1 MAVAIGEQTGIAE
14 TLPDTLIGDGGQ
26 DLALHEGA
34 DTMRVYLQSASQHP
48 LLTKD
53 EEVELGSAAGV
64 WMLLKELRS
73 GFQEERGRP
82 PRPAE
87 LGAIVLRDLGQ
98 HAVKIEALA
107 EAVGAGH
114 EAGVG
119 PGVRRTIDRP
129 LDDDVKAAVA
139 ERAGASEDEAAAGL
153 ATASRLLGLLPASVV
168 ERVGLGSADRDDLES
183 LLGDSEQD
191 LSRRWAEVEREGA
204 AAMERL
210 VNSNL
215 RLVVSV
221 AKKYGGRGLP
231 MLDLVQEGNLGLMR
245 AVEKFDPHRGYKF
258 STYAYWWIMQAMTR
272 GLADQS
278 RTIRLPVHVVERVQ
292 RMNKMERTL
301 TARLGREPT
310 VPELAAAL
318 DVDVSD
324 VEDLQRRRR
333 HTLSLDAPVDDEE
346 TSALEDFYHD
356 KSAVPPDEI
365 AIRQITREKVL
376 DAVAELPP
384 RMGYVLH
391 LRFGLIDDRPRTL
404 EEVGQMLGVTRERT
418 RQIERQALGLLK
430 SSPEVLELLDSL
442 ELDAHVFQ

>member
-53 EEVELGSAAGV
+53 EEVELGCAAGV

-73 GFQEERGRP
+73 GYQDERGRQ

-87 LGAIVLRDLGQ
+87 LGAIVLRDLSQYAAG
-98 HAVKIEALA
+98 IEALA
-107 EAVGAGH
+107 ETVGTGH

-119 PGVRRTIDRP
+119 PEVRLAIDRP
-129 LDDDVKAAVA
+129 LDDDVKAAIA
-139 ERAGASEDEAAAGL
+139 ERFSVSEDEAASGL

-168 ERVGLGSADRDDLES
+168 ERVGLRGADRDDLES
-183 LLGDSEQD
+183 LLEDVERD
-191 LSRRWAEVEREGA
+191 LARRWAEVEREGA

-215 RLVVSV
+215 RLVVSI

-442 ELDAHVFQ
+442 DLDAHVFQ

>member
-1 MAVAIGEQTGIAE
+1 MVIATDEQTIIAD
-14 TLPDTLIGDGGQ
+14 TLPDTLMGDEGQ

-34 DTMRVYLQSASQHP
+34 DAMRVYLQSASQHP

-53 EEVELGSAAGV
+53 EEVVLGCAAGT

-73 GFQEERGRP
+73 SFEDERGRP
-82 PRPAE
+82 PMPAE
-87 LGAIVLRDLGQ
+87 LGAIALRDLAQ
-98 HAVKIEALA
+98 HAGKIEALA
-107 EAVGAGH
+107 HAMGAAG

-119 PGVRRTIDRP
+119 PELREAIDRP
-129 LDDDVKAAVA
+129 LANGVKASVA
-139 ERAGASEDEAAAGL
+139 ERAGVSEDDAASGL
-153 ATASRLLGLLPASVV
+153 AAASRLLGLLPATVV
-168 ERVGLGSADRDDLES
+168 ERVDLYDTDRADIEAVLE
-183 LLGDSEQD
+183 DCERD
-191 LSRRWAEVEREGA
+191 LSRRWTEVEREGA

-231 MLDLVQEGNLGLMR
+231 LLDLVQEGNLGLMR

-301 TARLGREPT
+301 TTDLGREPT
-310 VPELAAAL
+310 IEELAEAL
-318 DVDVSD
+318 EVEVSD

-346 TSALEDFYHD
+346 SSALEDFYHD
-356 KSAVPPDEI
+356 KSAVPPEEL

-391 LRFGLIDDRPRTL
+391 LRFGLVDDRPRTL
-404 EEVGQMLGVTRERT
+404 EEVGQLLGVTRERT
-418 RQIERQALGLLK
+418 RQIERQALSQLK
-430 SSPEVLELLDSL
+430 ASPEVVELLDSL
-442 ELDAHVFQ
+442 DLDDRFQ

>member
-1 MAVAIGEQTGIAE
+1 MVDE
-14 TLPDTLIGDGGQ
+14 GQ
-26 DLALHEGA
+26 ELALHEGA

-53 EEVELGSAAGV
+53 QEVELGCAAGV
-64 WMLLKELRS
+64 RILLKEFRS
-73 GFQEERGRP
+73 GFLEERGRP

-87 LGAIVLRDLGQ
+87 LGAIVFRDLRQ
-98 HAVKIEALA
+98 YAARIEALA
-107 EAVGAGH
+107 ETMGAGH
-114 EAGVG
+114 DAGVV
-119 PGVRRTIDRP
+119 PEVRRTIDRP
-129 LDDDVKAAVA
+129 LDNDMKASVA
-139 ERAGASEDEAAAGL
+139 ERAGISEEEAATGL
-153 ATASRLLGLLPASVV
+153 AKASKLLGLLPPSVV
-168 ERVGLGSADRDDLES
+168 ERVGLSDADRDDLES
-183 LLGDSEQD
+183 LLEDSETE

-231 MLDLVQEGNLGLMR
+231 LLDLVQEGNLGLMR

-292 RMNKMERTL
+292 RMNKAERAL

-310 VPELAAAL
+310 SPELAAAL
-318 DVDVSD
+318 DIEVSD

-333 HTLSLDAPVDDEE
+333 HTLSLDAPIDDDES
-346 TSALEDFYHD
+346 SALEDFYHD
-356 KSAVPPDEI
+356 KSAVPPEEL

-391 LRFGLIDDRPRTL
+391 LRFGLIDDRSRTL
-404 EEVGQMLGVTRERT
+404 EEVGQLLGVTRERT

-430 SSPEVLELLDSL
+430 SSPDVMELLDSL
-442 ELDAHVFQ
+442 DLDDRFQ

>member
-1 MAVAIGEQTGIAE
+1 MAIATGEQMVIAD
-14 TLPDTLIGDGGQ
+14 TLPDTLMGDEGQ

-34 DTMRVYLQSASQHP
+34 DAMRVYLQSASQHP

-53 EEVELGSAAGV
+53 QEVELGCAAGA

-73 GFQEERGRP
+73 SFQDEYGRP

-87 LGAIVLRDLGQ
+87 LGAISLRDLGQ
-98 HAVKIEALA
+98 HSSEIEALA
-107 EAVGAGH
+107 DAIGAGH

-119 PGVRRTIDRP
+119 PEVRKTIDRP
-129 LDDDVKAAVA
+129 LENGVKASLA
-139 ERAGASEDEAAAGL
+139 ERAGVSEDDVAAGL
-153 ATASRLLGLLPASVV
+153 AIASRLLGLLPESVV
-168 ERVGLGSADRDDLES
+168 ERVGLDGSDREDIET
-183 LLGDSEQD
+183 LLGDCEQD
-191 LSRRWAEVEREGA
+191 LSLRWAEVEREGA

-231 MLDLVQEGNLGLMR
+231 LLDLVQEGNLGLMR

-301 TARLGREPT
+301 TAALGREPT
-310 VPELAAAL
+310 IEELAEAL
-318 DVDVSD
+318 EVDLSD

-346 TSALEDFYHD
+346 SSALEDFYHD
-356 KSAVPPDEI
+356 KSAVPPEEL

-391 LRFGLIDDRPRTL
+391 LRFGLVDDRPRTL

-418 RQIERQALGLLK
+418 RQIERQALDLLK
-430 SSPEVLELLDSL
+430 SSPEVIELLDSL
-442 ELDAHVFQ
+442 DLDDRFQ

>member
-1 MAVAIGEQTGIAE
+1 MAIATDEQTMIAD
-14 TLPDTLIGDGGQ
+14 TLPDTLMGDEGQ

-34 DTMRVYLQSASQHP
+34 DAMRVYLQSASQHP

-53 EEVELGSAAGV
+53 EEVVLGCAAGT

-73 GFQEERGRP
+73 SFEDERGRP
-82 PRPAE
+82 PMPAE
-87 LGAIVLRDLGQ
+87 LGAIALRDLAQ
-98 HAVKIEALA
+98 HTGKIEALA
-107 EAVGAGH
+107 HAMGAAH

-119 PGVRRTIDRP
+119 PEVRAAIDRP
-129 LDDDVKAAVA
+129 LVNGVKAEVA
-139 ERAGASEDEAAAGL
+139 ERAGVSEEDAASGL
-153 ATASRLLGLLPASVV
+153 AAASRLLGLLPSTVV
-168 ERVGLGSADRDDLES
+168 ERVDLYDTDRADIEAVLE
-183 LLGDSEQD
+183 DCERD

-204 AAMERL
+204 GAMERL

-231 MLDLVQEGNLGLMR
+231 LLDLVQEGNLGLMR

-301 TARLGREPT
+301 TADLGREPT
-310 VPELAAAL
+310 IEELAEGL
-318 DVDVSD
+318 EVEVSD

-346 TSALEDFYHD
+346 SSALEDFYHD
-356 KSAVPPDEI
+356 KSAVPPEEL

-391 LRFGLIDDRPRTL
+391 LRFGLVDDRPRTL
-404 EEVGQMLGVTRERT
+404 EEVGQLLGVTRERT
-418 RQIERQALGLLK
+418 RQIERQALSQLK
-430 SSPEVLELLDSL
+430 ASPEVVELLDSMD
-442 ELDAHVFQ
+442 LDDRFQ

>member
-1 MAVAIGEQTGIAE
+1 MVIATDEQTMIAD
-14 TLPDTLIGDGGQ
+14 TLPDTLMGDEGQ

-34 DTMRVYLQSASQHP
+34 DAMRVYLQSASQHP

-53 EEVELGSAAGV
+53 EEVVLGCAAGT

-73 GFQEERGRP
+73 SFEDERGRP
-82 PRPAE
+82 PRPVE
-87 LGAIVLRDLGQ
+87 LGAIALRDLAQ
-98 HAVKIEALA
+98 HAGKIEALA
-107 EAVGAGH
+107 HAMGAAH

-119 PGVRRTIDRP
+119 PDVREAIDRP
-129 LDDDVKAAVA
+129 LVNGVKAEVA
-139 ERAGASEDEAAAGL
+139 ERAGVTEEDAASGL
-153 ATASRLLGLLPASVV
+153 GAASRLLGLLPATVV
-168 ERVGLGSADRDDLES
+168 ERVDLYDTDRADIEAVLEDCE
-183 LLGDSEQD
+183 LD

-231 MLDLVQEGNLGLMR
+231 LLDLVQEGNLGLMR

-301 TARLGREPT
+301 TTDLGREPT
-310 VPELAAAL
+310 IEELAEAL
-318 DVDVSD
+318 EVEVSD

-346 TSALEDFYHD
+346 SSALEDFYHD
-356 KSAVPPDEI
+356 KSAVPPEEL

-391 LRFGLIDDRPRTL
+391 LRFGLVDDRPRTL
-404 EEVGQMLGVTRERT
+404 EEVGQLLGVTRERT
-418 RQIERQALGLLK
+418 RQIERQALSQLK
-430 SSPEVLELLDSL
+430 ASPEVVELLDSMD
-442 ELDAHVFQ
+442 LDYRFQ

>member
-1 MAVAIGEQTGIAE
+1 M
-14 TLPDTLIGDGGQ
+14 GDGGQ

-48 LLTKD
+48 LLTKA
-53 EEVELGSAAGV
+53 EEVELGCAVGV

-73 GFQEERGRP
+73 SFQEKHGRP

-87 LGAIVLRDLGQ
+87 IGEIVFRDLSE
-98 HAVKIEALA
+98 HADKIEALA
-107 EAVGAGH
+107 VAIGAGH
-114 EAGVG
+114 EAGVA
-119 PGVRRTIDRP
+119 PEVRKVIDRP
-129 LDDDVKAAVA
+129 LENDAKASVA
-139 ERAGASEDEAAAGL
+139 ERTGVSEDEATAGL
-153 ATASRLLGLLPASVV
+153 AMASRLLGLLPASVV
-168 ERVGLGSADRDDLES
+168 ERVGLNGTDRDDLES
-183 LLGDSEQD
+183 LLEDSERE

-204 AAMERL
+204 AATERL

-231 MLDLVQEGNLGLMR
+231 LLDLVQEGNLGLMR

-301 TARLGREPT
+301 TAGLGREPT
-310 VPELAAAL
+310 IEELAAAL
-318 DVDVSD
+318 EVGVSD

-346 TSALEDFYHD
+346 SSALEDFYYD
-356 KSAVPPDEI
+356 KSAVPPEEL

-376 DAVAELPP
+376 EAVDELPP

-391 LRFGLIDDRPRTL
+391 LRFGLIDNRPRTL
-404 EEVGQMLGVTRERT
+404 EEVGHLLGVTRERT

-430 SSPEVLELLDSL
+430 SSPEVVELLDSL
-442 ELDAHVFQ
+442 DLDDRFQ

>member
-1 MAVAIGEQTGIAE
+1 MVAES
-14 TLPDTLIGDGGQ
+14 LPDTLMGDGAQ

-34 DTMRVYLQSASQHP
+34 DAMRVYLQSASQHP

-53 EEVELGSAAGV
+53 EEVVLGCAAGS

-73 GFQEERGRP
+73 NFEDERGRP
-82 PRPAE
+82 PMPAE
-87 LGAIVLRDLGQ
+87 LGAIALRDLAQ
-98 HAVKIEALA
+98 HSGKIEALA
-107 EAVGAGH
+107 DALGEAR
-114 EAGVG
+114 EAGVA
-119 PGVRRTIDRP
+119 PEVRKVIDRP
-129 LDDDVKAAVA
+129 LQNGTKAKVA
-139 ERAGASEDEAAAGL
+139 ERAGVSEDDAAAGL
-153 ATASRLLGLLPASVV
+153 AAASRLLGLLPASVV
-168 ERVGLGSADRDDLES
+168 ERVGLDGADRDDLES
-183 LLGDSEQD
+183 LLEDSRLD
-191 LSRRWAEVEREGA
+191 LTRRWAEVEREGA

-231 MLDLVQEGNLGLMR
+231 LLDLVQEGNLGLMR

-292 RMNKMERTL
+292 RMNKMERSL
-301 TARLGREPT
+301 TADLGREPT
-310 VPELAAAL
+310 VLELAEAL
-318 DVDVSD
+318 EVGVSD

-346 TSALEDFYHD
+346 SSALEDFYHD
-356 KSAVPPDEI
+356 KSAVPPEEL
-365 AIRQITREKVL
+365 AIRQITREKVM

-418 RQIERQALGLLK
+418 RQIERQALGMLK
-430 SSPEVLELLDSL
+430 SSPEVVELLDSMD
-442 ELDAHVFQ
+442 LDGRF

>member
-1 MAVAIGEQTGIAE
+1 MIAD
-14 TLPDTLIGDGGQ
+14 TLPDTLMGDEGQ

-34 DTMRVYLQSASQHP
+34 DAMRVYLQSASQHP

-53 EEVELGSAAGV
+53 EEVVLGCAAGT
-64 WMLLKELRS
+64 WMLLKEFRS
-73 GFQEERGRP
+73 SFEDERGRP
-82 PRPAE
+82 PMPAE
-87 LGAIVLRDLGQ
+87 LGAIALRDLAQ
-98 HAVKIEALA
+98 HTGKIEALA
-107 EAVGAGH
+107 HAMGAAH

-119 PGVRRTIDRP
+119 PEVREAIDRP
-129 LDDDVKAAVA
+129 LVNGVKAEVA
-139 ERAGASEDEAAAGL
+139 ERAGVSEEDAASGL
-153 ATASRLLGLLPASVV
+153 AAASRLLGLLPSTVV
-168 ERVGLGSADRDDLES
+168 ERVDLYDTDRADIEAVLE
-183 LLGDSEQD
+183 DCERD

-204 AAMERL
+204 GAMERL

-231 MLDLVQEGNLGLMR
+231 LLDLVQEGNLGLMR

-301 TARLGREPT
+301 TTDLGREPT
-310 VPELAAAL
+310 IEELAEGL
-318 DVDVSD
+318 EVEVSD

-346 TSALEDFYHD
+346 SSALEDFYHD
-356 KSAVPPDEI
+356 KSAVPPEEL

-391 LRFGLIDDRPRTL
+391 LRFGLVDDRPRTL
-404 EEVGQMLGVTRERT
+404 EEVGQLLGVTRERT
-418 RQIERQALGLLK
+418 RQIERQALSQLK
-430 SSPEVLELLDSL
+430 ASPEVVELLDSMD
-442 ELDAHVFQ
+442 LDDRFQ

>member
-1 MAVAIGEQTGIAE
+1 MVAE
-14 TLPDTLIGDGGQ
+14 TLPDTLMGDEAQ
-26 DLALHEGA
+26 DVALHEGA
-34 DTMRVYLQSASQHP
+34 DAMRVYLQSASQHP

-53 EEVELGSAAGV
+53 EEVELGCAAGT

-73 GFQEERGRP
+73 SFEDVHGRP
-82 PRPAE
+82 PRPSE
-87 LGAIVLRDLGQ
+87 LGAIALRDLAQ
-98 HAVKIEALA
+98 HAGKIEALA
-107 EAVGAGH
+107 HAVGAAH

-119 PGVRRTIDRP
+119 PEVREAIDRP
-129 LDDDVKAAVA
+129 LANGVKAEVA
-139 ERAGASEDEAAAGL
+139 ERAGVSEEDAASGL
-153 ATASRLLGLLPASVV
+153 AAASRLLGLLPPTVV
-168 ERVGLGSADRDDLES
+168 ERVDLYDTDRADIEAVLE
-183 LLGDSEQD
+183 DCERD
-191 LSRRWAEVEREGA
+191 LSSRWAEVEREGA

-231 MLDLVQEGNLGLMR
+231 LLDLVQEGNLGLMR

-301 TARLGREPT
+301 TTDLGREPT
-310 VPELAAAL
+310 IEELAEAL
-318 DVDVSD
+318 EVEVSD

-346 TSALEDFYHD
+346 SSALEDFYHD
-356 KSAVPPDEI
+356 KSAVPPEEL

-391 LRFGLIDDRPRTL
+391 LRFGLVDDRPRTL
-404 EEVGQMLGVTRERT
+404 EEVGQLLGVTRERT
-418 RQIERQALGLLK
+418 RQIERQALSQLK
-430 SSPEVLELLDSL
+430 ASPEVLELLDSL
-442 ELDAHVFQ
+442 DLDDPFQ

>member
-1 MAVAIGEQTGIAE
+1 MAIATGEQMVIAD
-14 TLPDTLIGDGGQ
+14 TLPDTLMGDEGQ

-34 DTMRVYLQSASQHP
+34 DAMRVYLQSASQHP

-53 EEVELGSAAGV
+53 QEVELGCAAGA

-73 GFQEERGRP
+73 SFQDEYGRP

-87 LGAIVLRDLGQ
+87 LGAIALRDLGQ
-98 HAVKIEALA
+98 HSSEIEALA
-107 EAVGAGH
+107 DAIGAGH

-119 PGVRRTIDRP
+119 PEVRKVIDRP
-129 LDDDVKAAVA
+129 LENGVKASLA
-139 ERAGASEDEAAAGL
+139 ERAGVSEDDAAAGL
-153 ATASRLLGLLPASVV
+153 AIASRLLGLLPESVV
-168 ERVGLGSADRDDLES
+168 ERVGLDGSDREDIET
-183 LLGDSEQD
+183 LLGDCEQD
-191 LSRRWAEVEREGA
+191 LSRRWAEVERQGA

-231 MLDLVQEGNLGLMR
+231 LLDLVQEGNLGLMR

-301 TARLGREPT
+301 TAGLGREPT
-310 VPELAAAL
+310 IEELAEAL
-318 DVDVSD
+318 DVEVSD

-346 TSALEDFYHD
+346 SSALEDFYHD
-356 KSAVPPDEI
+356 KSAVPPEEL

-391 LRFGLIDDRPRTL
+391 LRFGLVDDRPRTL
-404 EEVGQMLGVTRERT
+404 EEVGQLLGVTRERT
-418 RQIERQALGLLK
+418 RQIERQALDLLK
-430 SSPEVLELLDSL
+430 SSPEVIELLDSL
-442 ELDAHVFQ
+442 DLDDRFQ

>member
-1 MAVAIGEQTGIAE
+1 MAIATSEQIGVAENFPE
-14 TLPDTLIGDGGQ
+14 TLVGGEGQ
-26 DLALHEGA
+26 ELALHEGA
-34 DTMRVYLQSASQHP
+34 DTMRVYLHSASQHP

-53 EEVELGSAAGV
+53 EEVELGCAAGV
-64 WMLLKELRS
+64 WMLLKDLRS
-73 GFQEERGRP
+73 SFLEERGRP

-87 LGAIVLRDLGQ
+87 LGAIVLRDLMPYAGE
-98 HAVKIEALA
+98 IEALA
-107 EAVGAGH
+107 ETIGAVH

-119 PGVRRTIDRP
+119 PEVRLTIDKP
-129 LDDDVKAAVA
+129 LNSGVKAALA
-139 ERAGASEDEAAAGL
+139 ERTGASEEDVAAAL
-153 ATASRLLGLLPASVV
+153 AAASKLLGLLPESVLKQ
-168 ERVGLGSADRDDLES
+168 VGLNGADREDLEP
-183 LLGDSEQD
+183 LLEESRRA
-191 LSRRWAEVEREGA
+191 LSRRWAEAEREGA

-231 MLDLVQEGNLGLMR
+231 LLDLVQEGNLGLMR

-301 TARLGREPT
+301 TAGLGREPT
-310 VPELAAAL
+310 IEEVAAGL
-318 DVDVSD
+318 EIDVSD
-324 VEDLQRRRR
+324 VEDLQHRRR

-346 TSALEDFYHD
+346 SSALEDFYHD
-356 KSAVPPDEI
+356 KSAVPPEEL

-391 LRFGLIDDRPRTL
+391 LRFGLLDDRPRTL
-404 EEVGQMLGVTRERT
+404 EEVGQLLGVTRERT
-418 RQIERQALGLLK
+418 RQIERQALGLLR
-430 SSPEVLELLDSL
+430 SLPEVVELLDSL
-442 ELDAHVFQ
+442 DLDDRFQ

>member
-1 MAVAIGEQTGIAE
+1 MIAD
-14 TLPDTLIGDGGQ
+14 TLPDTLMGDEGQ

-34 DTMRVYLQSASQHP
+34 DAMRVYLQSASQHP

-53 EEVELGSAAGV
+53 EEVVLGCAAGT

-73 GFQEERGRP
+73 SFEDERGRP

-87 LGAIVLRDLGQ
+87 LGAIALRDLAQ
-98 HAVKIEALA
+98 HAGKIEALA
-107 EAVGAGH
+107 HAMGAAH
-114 EAGVG
+114 EAGVR
-119 PGVRRTIDRP
+119 PEVREAIDRP
-129 LDDDVKAAVA
+129 LVNGVKAEVA
-139 ERAGASEDEAAAGL
+139 ERAGVTEEDAASGL
-153 ATASRLLGLLPASVV
+153 AAASRLLGLLPATAV
-168 ERVGLGSADRDDLES
+168 ERVDLYDTDRADIEAVLE
-183 LLGDSEQD
+183 DCERD
-191 LSRRWAEVEREGA
+191 LSSRWAEVEREGA

-231 MLDLVQEGNLGLMR
+231 LLDLVQEGNLGLMR

-301 TARLGREPT
+301 TTDLGREPT
-310 VPELAAAL
+310 IEELAEAL
-318 DVDVSD
+318 EVDVSD

-346 TSALEDFYHD
+346 SSALEDFYHD
-356 KSAVPPDEI
+356 KSAVPPEEL

-391 LRFGLIDDRPRTL
+391 LRFGLVDDRPRTL
-404 EEVGQMLGVTRERT
+404 EEVGQLLGVTRERT
-418 RQIERQALGLLK
+418 RQIERQALSQLK
-430 SSPEVLELLDSL
+430 ASPEVVELLDSL
-442 ELDAHVFQ
+442 DLDHRFQ

>member
-1 MAVAIGEQTGIAE
+1 MAIATEEQTMVAE
-14 TLPDTLIGDGGQ
+14 SLPDTLMGDEGQ

-34 DTMRVYLQSASQHP
+34 DAMRVYLQSASQHP

-53 EEVELGSAAGV
+53 EEVELGCAAGA

-73 GFQEERGRP
+73 SFEDERGRP
-82 PRPAE
+82 PMPAE

-98 HAVKIEALA
+98 HYTMIWALTDALGEAL
-107 EAVGAGH
+107 
-114 EAGVG
+114 EAGVA
-119 PGVRRTIDRP
+119 PEVRRVIDKP
-129 LDDDVKAAVA
+129 LKNGLKASVA
-139 ERAGASEDEAAAGL
+139 ERAGVSEEEAAAGL
-153 ATASRLLGLLPASVV
+153 AAASRLLSLMPASVV
-168 ERVGLGSADRDDLES
+168 ERVGLDDAGSDDLES
-183 LLGDSEQD
+183 LLEDSRLD

-231 MLDLVQEGNLGLMR
+231 LLDLVQEGNLGLMR

-292 RMNKMERTL
+292 RMNKMERAL
-301 TARLGREPT
+301 TTDLGREPT
-310 VPELAAAL
+310 IEELAEAL
-318 DVDVSD
+318 EVDASD

-333 HTLSLDAPVDDEE
+333 HTLSLDAPVDDDES
-346 TSALEDFYHD
+346 SALEDFYHD
-356 KSAVPPDEI
+356 KSAVPPEEL

-404 EEVGQMLGVTRERT
+404 EEVGQLLGVTRERT
-418 RQIERQALGLLK
+418 RQIERQALSMLK
-430 SSPEVLELLDSL
+430 SSPEVVELLDSMD
-442 ELDAHVFQ
+442 LDGRF

>member
-1 MAVAIGEQTGIAE
+1 MTTATDEQVMIAD
-14 TLPDTLIGDGGQ
+14 TLPDTLMGDEGQ

-34 DTMRVYLQSASQHP
+34 DAMRVYLQSASQHP
-48 LLTKD
+48 LLTKE
-53 EEVELGSAAGV
+53 EEVVLGCAAGS

-73 GFQEERGRP
+73 SFEDERGRP
-82 PRPAE
+82 PRPEE
-87 LGAIVLRDLGQ
+87 LGAIAMRGLSE
-98 HAVKIEALA
+98 HSTKIEALA
-107 EAVGAGH
+107 HTMGAGH
-114 EAGVG
+114 EAGIA
-119 PGVRRTIDRP
+119 PEVRETIDKP
-129 LDDDVKAAVA
+129 LANGVKASVG
-139 ERAGASEDEAAAGL
+139 ERAGVSEDDVAAGL
-153 ATASRLLGLLPASVV
+153 AAASRLLGLLPASVV
-168 ERVGLGSADRDDLES
+168 ERVGLYDTDRKDIETLLE
-183 LLGDSEQD
+183 DSGLE

-231 MLDLVQEGNLGLMR
+231 LLDLVQEGNLGLMR

-292 RMNKMERTL
+292 RMNKMERAL
-301 TARLGREPT
+301 TTKLGRDPT
-310 VPELAAAL
+310 KEELAEGL
-318 DVDVSD
+318 DIDVSD

-333 HTLSLDAPVDDEE
+333 HTLSLDAPVDDDES
-346 TSALEDFYHD
+346 SALEDFYQD
-356 KSAVPPDEI
+356 KSAVPPEEL

-391 LRFGLIDDRPRTL
+391 LRFGLIDDRSRTL
-404 EEVGQMLGVTRERT
+404 EEVGQLLGVTRERT
-418 RQIERQALGLLK
+418 RQIERQALGMLK
-430 SSPEVLELLDSL
+430 SSPEVVELLDSMD
-442 ELDAHVFQ
+442 LDDRFQ

>member
-1 MAVAIGEQTGIAE
+1 MIAD
-14 TLPDTLIGDGGQ
+14 TLPDTLMGDEGQ

-34 DTMRVYLQSASQHP
+34 DAMRVYLQSASQHP

-53 EEVELGSAAGV
+53 EEVELGCAAGT

-73 GFQEERGRP
+73 GFEDGHGRP
-82 PRPAE
+82 PMPAE
-87 LGAIVLRDLGQ
+87 LGAIAFRDLAQ
-98 HAVKIEALA
+98 HTDKIEALA
-107 EAVGAGH
+107 DTLGEAH

-119 PGVRRTIDRP
+119 LEVRKAIDKP
-129 LDDDVKAAVA
+129 LKNGVKASVA
-139 ERAGASEDEAAAGL
+139 ERAGVSEDEAAAGL
-153 ATASRLLGLLPASVV
+153 AAASRLLGLLPASVV
-168 ERVGLGSADRDDLES
+168 ERVGLNGGDREDIEPLLEDSRRDLT
-183 LLGDSEQD
+183 
-191 LSRRWAEVEREGA
+191 RRWAEVEREGA

-231 MLDLVQEGNLGLMR
+231 LLDLVQEGNLGLMR

-292 RMNKMERTL
+292 RMNKMERAL
-301 TARLGREPT
+301 TTDLGREPT
-310 VPELAAAL
+310 IEELAEAL
-318 DVDVSD
+318 EVGVSD

-346 TSALEDFYHD
+346 SSALEDFYHD
-356 KSAVPPDEI
+356 KSAVPPEEL

-404 EEVGQMLGVTRERT
+404 EEVGQLLGVTRERT
-418 RQIERQALGLLK
+418 RQIERQALSLLK
-430 SSPEVLELLDSL
+430 SSPEVVELLDSMD
-442 ELDAHVFQ
+442 LDDRFQ

>member
-1 MAVAIGEQTGIAE
+1 MVIAD
-14 TLPDTLIGDGGQ
+14 TLPDTLMGDEGQ

-34 DTMRVYLQSASQHP
+34 DAMRVYLQSASQHP

-53 EEVELGSAAGV
+53 QEVELGCAAGA

-73 GFQEERGRP
+73 SFQDEYGRP

-87 LGAIVLRDLGQ
+87 LGAIALRDLGQ
-98 HAVKIEALA
+98 HSSEIEALA
-107 EAVGAGH
+107 DTLGAGYD
-114 EAGVG
+114 AGVG
-119 PGVRRTIDRP
+119 TEVRKTIDRP
-129 LDDDVKAAVA
+129 LENGVKASLA
-139 ERAGASEDEAAAGL
+139 ERAGLSEDDAAAGL
-153 ATASRLLGLLPASVV
+153 AMASRLLGLLPESVV
-168 ERVGLGSADRDDLES
+168 ERVGLNSSDRDDLES
-183 LLGDSEQD
+183 LLEDSERD
-191 LSRRWAEVEREGA
+191 LQRRWAEVERQGA

-231 MLDLVQEGNLGLMR
+231 LLDLVQEGNLGLMR

-301 TARLGREPT
+301 TAGLGREPT
-310 VPELAAAL
+310 IEELAEAL
-318 DVDVSD
+318 EVDVSD

-346 TSALEDFYHD
+346 SSALEDFYHD
-356 KSAVPPDEI
+356 KSAVPPEEL

-391 LRFGLIDDRPRTL
+391 LRFGLVDDRPRTL

-430 SSPEVLELLDSL
+430 SSPEVIELLDSL
-442 ELDAHVFQ
+442 DLDDRFQ

>member
-1 MAVAIGEQTGIAE
+1 MAIAVDEKVGIAE
-14 TLPDTLIGDGGQ
+14 TFPDTLMGDEGQ
-26 DLALHEGA
+26 DIALEGA
-34 DTMRVYLQSASQHP
+34 DAMRVYLQSASQHP
-48 LLTKD
+48 LLTKE
-53 EEVELGSAAGV
+53 EEVELGCAAGS

-73 GFQEERGRP
+73 SFQDEHGRP

-87 LGAIVLRDLGQ
+87 LGTIALRDLGQ
-98 HAVKIEALA
+98 HADKIEALA
-107 EAVGAGH
+107 HTMGAGH

-119 PGVRRTIDRP
+119 REVRATIDRP
-129 LDDDVKAAVA
+129 LENGVKASVA
-139 ERAGASEDEAAAGL
+139 ERAGVSEDDAAAGL
-153 ATASRLLGLLPASVV
+153 AAASRLLGLLPASVV
-168 ERVGLGSADRDDLES
+168 ERVGLYDTDREDIKTLLE
-183 LLGDSEQD
+183 DCERA
-191 LSRRWAEVEREGA
+191 LSRRWAKVEREGA

-231 MLDLVQEGNLGLMR
+231 LLDLVQEGNLGLMR

-292 RMNKMERTL
+292 RLNKTERSL
-301 TARLGREPT
+301 TAGLGREPT
-310 VPELAAAL
+310 IEELAAAL
-318 DVDVSD
+318 EVDVSD

-333 HTLSLDAPVDDEE
+333 HTLSLDAPVDDDES
-346 TSALEDFYHD
+346 SALEDFYHD
-356 KSAVPPDEI
+356 KSAVPPEEL

-404 EEVGQMLGVTRERT
+404 EEVGQLLGVTRERT
-418 RQIERQALGLLK
+418 RQIERQALGLLR
-430 SSPEVLELLDSL
+430 SSPEVVELLDSMD
-442 ELDAHVFQ
+442 LDYRFQ

>member
-1 MAVAIGEQTGIAE
+1 MTTAISEQIGVAE
-14 TLPDTLIGDGGQ
+14 TFPETLMGDGGQ

-48 LLTKD
+48 LLTKA
-53 EEVELGSAAGV
+53 EEVELGCAAGV
-64 WMLLKELRS
+64 WMLLKERRS
-73 GFQEERGRP
+73 SFQEEHGRP

-87 LGAIVLRDLGQ
+87 LGAIVFSDLGQ
-98 HAVKIEALA
+98 HADKIEALA
-107 EAVGAGH
+107 DTIGAGH
-114 EAGVG
+114 EAGVA
-119 PGVRRTIDRP
+119 PEVRKVIDRP
-129 LDDDVKAAVA
+129 LENDAKASVA
-139 ERAGASEDEAAAGL
+139 ERAGVSEDEATAGL
-153 ATASRLLGLLPASVV
+153 AMASRLLGLVPASVV
-168 ERVGLGSADRDDLES
+168 ERVGLDGTDRDDLES
-183 LLGDSEQD
+183 LLEDSERE

-231 MLDLVQEGNLGLMR
+231 LLDLVQEGNLGLMR

-301 TARLGREPT
+301 TAGLGREPSIE
-310 VPELAAAL
+310 ELAEAL
-318 DVDVSD
+318 EVDVSD
-324 VEDLQRRRR
+324 VEDLQRQRR

-346 TSALEDFYHD
+346 SSALEDFYHD
-356 KSAVPPDEI
+356 KSAVPPEEL
-365 AIRQITREKVL
+365 AIRQITREKIL
-376 DAVAELPP
+376 GAVDELPP
-384 RMGYVLH
+384 RMSYVLH
-391 LRFGLIDDRPRTL
+391 LRFGLLDDRPRTL
-404 EEVGQMLGVTRERT
+404 EEVGQLLGVTRERT

-430 SSPEVLELLDSL
+430 SSPEVVELLDG
-442 ELDAHVFQ
+442 LDLDDRFQ

>member
-1 MAVAIGEQTGIAE
+1 M
-14 TLPDTLIGDGGQ
+14 GDEGQ

-34 DTMRVYLQSASQHP
+34 DAMRVYLQSASQHP

-53 EEVELGSAAGV
+53 QEVELGCAAGA

-73 GFQEERGRP
+73 SFQDEYGRP

-87 LGAIVLRDLGQ
+87 LGAISLRDLGQ
-98 HAVKIEALA
+98 HSSEIEALA
-107 EAVGAGH
+107 DAIGAGH

-119 PGVRRTIDRP
+119 PEVRKTIDRP
-129 LDDDVKAAVA
+129 LENGVKASLA
-139 ERAGASEDEAAAGL
+139 ERAGVSEDDVAAGL
-153 ATASRLLGLLPASVV
+153 AIASRLLGLLPESVV
-168 ERVGLGSADRDDLES
+168 ERVGLDGSDREDIET
-183 LLGDSEQD
+183 LLGDCEQD
-191 LSRRWAEVEREGA
+191 LSLRWAEVEREGA

-231 MLDLVQEGNLGLMR
+231 LLDLVQEGNLGLMR

-301 TARLGREPT
+301 TAGLGREPT
-310 VPELAAAL
+310 IEELAEAL
-318 DVDVSD
+318 DVEVSD
-324 VEDLQRRRR
+324 VEDLQRQSAAHAVARRAGRRR
-333 HTLSLDAPVDDEE
+333 GVVRAGGLLPRQVCRAARGAGDPADHAGEGPGRGRGAASADGLRPPPEVRAGRRQAADSRGGRPAARRDPGAHAPD
-346 TSALEDFYHD
+346 
-356 KSAVPPDEI
+356 
-365 AIRQITREKVL
+365 RE
-376 DAVAELPP
+376 A
-384 RMGYVLH
+384 G
-391 LRFGLIDDRPRTL
+391 PRTC
-404 EEVGQMLGVTRERT
+404 
-418 RQIERQALGLLK
+418 
-430 SSPEVLELLDSL
+430 
-442 ELDAHVFQ
+442 

>member
-14 TLPDTLIGDGGQ
+14 TLPDTLMGDGGQ

-53 EEVELGSAAGV
+53 EEAELGCAAGV
-64 WMLLKELRS
+64 WMLLKETKS
-73 GFQEERGRP
+73 GFQETHGRP

-87 LGAIVLRDLGQ
+87 LGAILLRDLGR
-98 HAVKIEALA
+98 HAAGIEALTDA
-107 EAVGAGH
+107 LGADH
-114 EAGVG
+114 EDGVG
-119 PGVRRTIDRP
+119 PEVRRTIDRP
-129 LDDDVKAAVA
+129 LDNGVKAAIA
-139 ERAGASEDEAAAGL
+139 ERTGVPEDEAAAGL
-153 ATASRLLGLLPASVV
+153 AMASRLLGLLPASVV
-168 ERVGLGSADRDDLES
+168 ERVGLEGAGRDGLEA
-183 LLGDSEQD
+183 LLEDSERD
-191 LSRRWAEVEREGA
+191 LSRRWVEAEREGA

-301 TARLGREPT
+301 TARLDREPT
-310 VPELAAAL
+310 VQELAAAL
-318 DVDVSD
+318 DMDVSD

-404 EEVGQMLGVTRERT
+404 EEVGQTLGVTRERT

-442 ELDAHVFQ
+442 DLEDPFQ

>member
-1 MAVAIGEQTGIAE
+1 MATVVDEKIGIAE
-14 TLPDTLIGDGGQ
+14 TFPDTLMGDEGQ

-34 DTMRVYLQSASQHP
+34 DAMRVYLQSASQHP
-48 LLTKD
+48 LLSKD
-53 EEVELGSAAGV
+53 EEVELGCAAGT

-73 GFQEERGRP
+73 SFQDDHGRP

-87 LGAIVLRDLGQ
+87 LGAIAFRDLGQ
-98 HAVKIEALA
+98 HTDKIGALA
-107 EAVGAGH
+107 DALGEAR

-119 PGVRRTIDRP
+119 LEVRKAIDKP
-129 LDDDVKAAVA
+129 LKNGVKASVA
-139 ERAGASEDEAAAGL
+139 ERAGVSEEDAASGL
-153 ATASRLLGLLPASVV
+153 AAASRLLGLLPASVV
-168 ERVGLGSADRDDLES
+168 ERVGLDSAGREDIDTLLE
-183 LLGDSEQD
+183 DCEQD

-231 MLDLVQEGNLGLMR
+231 LLDLVQEGNLGLMR

-292 RMNKMERTL
+292 RMNKMERAL
-301 TARLGREPT
+301 TTKLGREPT
-310 VPELAAAL
+310 VPELAEAL
-318 DVDVSD
+318 EVDVSD

-346 TSALEDFYHD
+346 SSALEDFYHD
-356 KSAVPPDEI
+356 KSAVPPDEL
-365 AIRQITREKVL
+365 AIRQIMREKVL

-384 RMGYVLH
+384 RMGFVLH

-404 EEVGQMLGVTRERT
+404 EEVGHLLGVTRERT
-418 RQIERQALGLLK
+418 RQIERQALSQLK
-430 SSPEVLELLDSL
+430 SSPEILELLDSL
-442 ELDAHVFQ
+442 DLDDPFQ